1 MQKCILAQHFC
12 LCIMMY
18 GDGNMQLSGYA
29 ISAFG
34 TIVIL
39 FFYYERLLQR
49 RAVSIKTLF
58 TAFLFA
64 AILLTVQT
72 QLAYD
77 VNINTFTNIATMF
90 ALSFFYFGTWYLR
103 LFVSFAF
110 YVVTVLSE
118 GSAVL
123 IGRLLFA
130 VDTIKINESLYFIV
144 ISFFSVIYNFLYNL
158 VITYIICLFKQ
169 HKQKLQFFILF
180 LIAVLIYSII
190 ILLVTFADTAYQ
202 IPSLILCM
210 LLIGAI
216 AGCLY
221 LFNDQLRAQREHL
234 QRQHLEAML
243 QDQLEHYAALY
254 QTNQQLAGLRHDLK
268 NILINV
274 RSYIQLKEY
283 EKLDAYMEQLQEQI
297 QPASLVD
304 NGLPFI
310 DAVLTAKV
318 AGHEE
323 IDFSWHIDPLNLKY
337 IQQSQ
342 LAMVLAIALDNA
354 LDACAVSRDP
364 FIDIRIAQQGDL
376 ISLVVTNAADH
387 PVKSIGSK
395 LLSTKPDKQG
405 HGYGMQSMEH
415 IAAQNH
421 GTLLWNYENRQ
432 FRLSVLLQD
441 QPADGD

>member
-1 MQKCILAQHFC
+1 M
-12 LCIMMY
+12 
-18 GDGNMQLSGYA
+18 
-29 ISAFG
+29 
-34 TIVIL
+34 
-39 FFYYERLLQR
+39 
-49 RAVSIKTLF
+49 VS
-58 TAFLFA
+58 
-64 AILLTVQT
+64 
-72 QLAYD
+72 
-77 VNINTFTNIATMF
+77 TFIYC
-90 ALSFFYFGTWYLR
+90 LSFFL
-103 LFVSFAF
+103 
-110 YVVTVLSE
+110 VTFISE
-118 GSAVL
+118 GSGWLV
-123 IGRLLFA
+123 GQFFFT
-130 VDTIKINESLYFIV
+130 VDMTHANESKYFLSMCILGV
-144 ISFFSVIYNFLYNL
+144 LFNICYTAIAFR
-158 VITYIICLFKQ
+158 IIHLFKRHARQ
-169 HKQKLQFFILF
+169 LRSFILF
-180 LIAVLIYSII
+180 LIAVLIYSIVMLI
-190 ILLVTFADTAYQ
+190 VTFSSTTYQ
-202 IPSLILCM
+202 IPALVLCI

-354 LDACAVSRDP
+354 LDACAVSRAP

>member
-1 MQKCILAQHFC
+1 M
-12 LCIMMY
+12 
-18 GDGNMQLSGYA
+18 
-29 ISAFG
+29 
-34 TIVIL
+34 
-39 FFYYERLLQR
+39 
-49 RAVSIKTLF
+49 
-58 TAFLFA
+58 
-64 AILLTVQT
+64 
-72 QLAYD
+72 
-77 VNINTFTNIATMF
+77 
-90 ALSFFYFGTWYLR
+90 
-103 LFVSFAF
+103 
-110 YVVTVLSE
+110 
-118 GSAVL
+118 L
-123 IGRLLFA
+123 I
-130 VDTIKINESLYFIV
+130 
-144 ISFFSVIYNFLYNL
+144 
-158 VITYIICLFKQ
+158 
-169 HKQKLQFFILF
+169 
-180 LIAVLIYSII
+180 
-190 ILLVTFADTAYQ
+190 VTFSSTTYQ
-202 IPSLILCM
+202 IPALVLCI

-354 LDACAVSRDP
+354 LDACAVSRAP

-387 PVKSIGSK
+387 PVNRSAANFSAPSRTSRGTAMECRAWNISPRKTTAHCCGTTKTGNSGCLSSCRISPRTAIDIGAPP
-395 LLSTKPDKQG
+395 LNEGMLSLCSRNPMTEHMKIQG
-405 HGYGMQSMEH
+405 GCVCTS
-415 IAAQNH
+415 
-421 GTLLWNYENRQ
+421 
-432 FRLSVLLQD
+432 
-441 QPADGD
+441 

>member
-1 MQKCILAQHFC
+1 M
-12 LCIMMY
+12 
-18 GDGNMQLSGYA
+18 
-29 ISAFG
+29 
-34 TIVIL
+34 
-39 FFYYERLLQR
+39 
-49 RAVSIKTLF
+49 
-58 TAFLFA
+58 
-64 AILLTVQT
+64 
-72 QLAYD
+72 
-77 VNINTFTNIATMF
+77 
-90 ALSFFYFGTWYLR
+90 
-103 LFVSFAF
+103 
-110 YVVTVLSE
+110 
-118 GSAVL
+118 
-123 IGRLLFA
+123 
-130 VDTIKINESLYFIV
+130 
-144 ISFFSVIYNFLYNL
+144 
-158 VITYIICLFKQ
+158 
-169 HKQKLQFFILF
+169 
-180 LIAVLIYSII
+180 IYSII

-254 QTNQQLAGLRHDLK
+254 QANQQLAGLRHDLK

-323 IDFSWHIDPLNLKY
+323 IDFSWHIDPLHLKY

-376 ISLVVTNAADH
+376 ITLVVTNAADR
-387 PVKSIGSK
+387 PAKSIGSK
-395 LLSTKPDKQG
+395 LLTTKPDKQG